1 MQKHSNNLVLCFVNG
16 EPYLFNKIL
25 REYNKLSI
33 LPDEGF
39 EIIQK
44 NINLENLKSMP
55 KITKIWNTLAVSLGA
70 SGYSYFFSKNDGEI
84 LNNSFEAT
92 LIKKITYFCNQKF
105 LCFVDGEPFLYNP
118 WNKKYTKYEIYVEEA
133 VEIIKEHISL
143 IKNTS
148 CPTDKEIF
156 YTLSIAI
163 GASGYNRNY
172 SKGKNSLYPNS
183 FKNNVYKEIALYFS
197 ETCNN
202 NVLCFVDGEAYI
214 FNKFSKIYTK
224 CNISVNEAME
234 IIKNNISFSNIRPGT
249 NDIMQILAKN
259 IGCIGY
265 RWQFNKKN
273 SIPRKDSFENILLKN
288 ITNFLDELFPPAE
301 RAKLLEKKHEYESKL
316 RKERELSTS
325 YSALRA
331 ARQKFLKNQKSG
343 RNPYTLKN

>member
-1 MQKHSNNLVLCFVNG
+1 MQKYSNNLVLCFVNG
-16 EPYLFNKIL
+16 EPHLFNKL
-25 REYNKLSI
+25 LKEYNKLSI
-33 LPDEGF
+33 LPDEAF
-39 EIIQK
+39 EIIK
-44 NINLENLKSMP
+44 KDINFENLSSMP
-55 KITKIWNTLAVSLGA
+55 SMTKVWNSLAISLGA

-84 LNNSFEAT
+84 SNNSFEVT

-133 VEIIKEHISL
+133 IDIIKEHVSL
-143 IKNTS
+143 IKTQAPS
-148 CPTDKEIF
+148 ETEIF
-156 YTLSIAI
+156 NVLSVAI

-202 NVLCFVDGEAYI
+202 NVLCFVYGEAYT
-214 FNKFSKIYTK
+214 FNKFSKVYTK
-224 CNISVNEAME
+224 YNISVNEAME
-234 IIKNNISFSNIRPGT
+234 IIKNNISLSNVRPGI

-288 ITNFLDELFPPAE
+288 ITKFLDELYPPEE
-301 RAKLLEKKHEYESKL
+301 RDELLKKKHEYDNKL
-316 RKERELSTS
+316 RKIKELSTS

-331 ARQKFLKNQKSG
+331 ARKKFFKQQKNG
-343 RNPYTLKN
+343 RKLF